1 MERIYTV
8 PLKEAWNAQR
18 YRRSER
24 AMMVLKAF
32 AVRHMKAKEVT
43 VDTTVNETIWA
54 RGIKSPPHKIRVKM
68 TKDDEGKVTITM
80 AEAGAEAEA
89 KEAPKKEPKA
99 KAKAKSKAK
108 AEPKAKAKAKA
119 GKKAEPKEEP
129 KVEAKAEAEAEP
141 KAEPEAEPKVEAEKK
156 E

>member
-43 VDTTVNETIWA
+43 VDTTVNEAIWA

-68 TKDDEGKVTITM
+68 TKDDDGKVTITM
-80 AEAGAEAEA
+80 AEAEAAAAMET
-89 KEAPKKEPKA
+89 
-99 KAKAKSKAK
+99 K
-108 AEPKAKAKAKA
+108 AET
-119 GKKAEPKEEP
+119 
-129 KVEAKAEAEAEP
+129 
-141 KAEPEAEPKVEAEKK
+141 EAEKK

>member
-43 VDTTVNETIWA
+43 VDTTVNEAIWA

-68 TKDDEGKVTITM
+68 TKDEDGKVIITM
-80 AEAGAEAEA
+80 AEAEASAAAETKTET
-89 KEAPKKEPKA
+89 
-99 KAKAKSKAK
+99 
-108 AEPKAKAKAKA
+108 
-119 GKKAEPKEEP
+119 
-129 KVEAKAEAEAEP
+129 
-141 KAEPEAEPKVEAEKK
+141 EAEKK
-156 E
+156 Q

>member
-1 MERIYTV
+1 MSEQERIYTV

-32 AVRHMKAKEVT
+32 AKRHMKAET
-43 VDTTVNETIWA
+43 ISVDTSVNEVIWA

-80 AEAGAEAEA
+80 AEVEAEAEA
-89 KEAPKKEPKA
+89 KEKPKA
-99 KAKAKSKAK
+99 KTKAKAKAK
-108 AEPKAKAKAKA
+108 AEPKA
-119 GKKAEPKEEP
+119 
-129 KVEAKAEAEAEP
+129 
-141 KAEPEAEPKVEAEKK
+141 EAEKK

>member
-1 MERIYTV
+1 MSETERIYTV

-32 AVRHMKAKEVT
+32 AKRHMKAETIT
-43 VDTTVNETIWA
+43 VDTTVNEAIWA

-80 AEAGAEAEA
+80 AEVEAETEA
-89 KEAPKKEPKA
+89 KEEPKKGSKKDSKKES
-99 KAKAKSKAK
+99 KSKAK
-108 AEPKAKAKAKA
+108 AE
-119 GKKAEPKEEP
+119 EEP
-129 KVEAKAEAEAEP
+129 KVEAKAEAEE
-141 KAEPEAEPKVEAEKK
+141 EPKVEAEKK

>member
-1 MERIYTV
+1 MSETERIYTV

-32 AVRHMKAKEVT
+32 AKRHMKAETIT
-43 VDTTVNETIWA
+43 VDTTVNEAIWA

-68 TKDDEGKVTITM
+68 TKDDEGAVTITM
-80 AEAGAEAEA
+80 AEVEAPAEA
-89 KEAPKKEPKA
+89 KEPKKESKSKVKA
-99 KAKAKSKAK
+99 KA
-108 AEPKAKAKAKA
+108 
-119 GKKAEPKEEP
+119 KEEP
-129 KVEAKAEAEAEP
+129 KVEAKAEAEAET
-141 KAEPEAEPKVEAEKK
+141 KVEAEKK

>member
-1 MERIYTV
+1 MSETERIYTV

-32 AVRHMKAKEVT
+32 AKRHMKAETIT
-43 VDTTVNETIWA
+43 VDTTVNEAIWA

-68 TKDDEGKVTITM
+68 TKDDDGKVTITM
-80 AEAGAEAEA
+80 AEVEAETEA
-89 KEAPKKEPKA
+89 KEEPKKGS
-99 KAKAKSKAK
+99 KSKAK
-108 AEPKAKAKAKA
+108 AE
-119 GKKAEPKEEP
+119 EEP
-129 KVEAKAEAEAEP
+129 KVEAKAEAEE
-141 KAEPEAEPKVEAEKK
+141 EPKVEAEKK

>member
-1 MERIYTV
+1 MSEMERIYTV

-32 AVRHMKAKEVT
+32 AVRHMKAKEIT
-43 VDTTVNETIWA
+43 VDTTVNEAIWA

-68 TKDDEGKVTITM
+68 TKDDDGKVTITM
-80 AEAGAEAEA
+80 AEAEAADAAET
-89 KEAPKKEPKA
+89 
-99 KAKAKSKAK
+99 K
-108 AEPKAKAKAKA
+108 AEK
-119 GKKAEPKEEP
+119 
-129 KVEAKAEAEAEP
+129 
-141 KAEPEAEPKVEAEKK
+141 EAEKK

>member
-1 MERIYTV
+1 MSELERIYTV

-32 AVRHMKAKEVT
+32 TVRHMKA
-43 VDTTVNETIWA
+43 TTVTIDTSVNEAIWA

-68 TKDDEGKVTITM
+68 TKDDEGAVTVTM
-80 AEAGAEAEA
+80 AEVDVKAEA
-89 KEAPKKEPKA
+89 KEARAEAKKKTKEKSKKPKA
-99 KAKAKSKAK
+99 KA
-108 AEPKAKAKAKA
+108 E
-119 GKKAEPKEEP
+119 KKT
-129 KVEAKAEAEAEP
+129 EAKAEA
-141 KAEPEAEPKVEAEKK
+141 KAEPAVEAEKK

>member
-43 VDTTVNETIWA
+43 VDTTVNEAIWA

-68 TKDDEGKVTITM
+68 TKDEDGKVIITM
-80 AEAGAEAEA
+80 AE
-89 KEAPKKEPKA
+89 
-99 KAKAKSKAK
+99 
-108 AEPKAKAKAKA
+108 
-119 GKKAEPKEEP
+119 
-129 KVEAKAEAEAEP
+129 VEASAAAETKTET
-141 KAEPEAEPKVEAEKK
+141 EAEKK
-156 E
+156 Q

>member
-1 MERIYTV
+1 MAYQETQGLIKMSELERIYTV

-32 AVRHMKAKEVT
+32 AVRHMKATTVT
-43 VDTTVNETIWA
+43 VDTSVNEAIWA

-68 TKDDEGKVTITM
+68 TKDDEGAVTVTM
-80 AEAGAEAEA
+80 AEVDAKAEA
-89 KEAPKKEPKA
+89 KAEKKEAKKKA
-99 KAKAKSKAK
+99 KK
-108 AEPKAKAKAKA
+108 PKDE
-119 GKKAEPKEEP
+119 KKTEP
-129 KVEAKAEAEAEP
+129 KVEAKTEA
-141 KAEPEAEPKVEAEKK
+141 KPEAEPKIEAEKK

>member
-32 AVRHMKAKEVT
+32 AVRHMKATTVT
-43 VDTTVNETIWA
+43 VDTSVNEAIWA

-68 TKDDEGKVTITM
+68 TKDDEGAVTVTM
-80 AEAGAEAEA
+80 AEVDAKAEA
-89 KEAPKKEPKA
+89 KAEKKEAKKKAKKPKA
-99 KAKAKSKAK
+99 
-108 AEPKAKAKAKA
+108 E
-119 GKKAEPKEEP
+119 KKTEP
-129 KVEAKAEAEAEP
+129 KVEAKTEA
-141 KAEPEAEPKVEAEKK
+141 KPEAEPKIEAEKK

>member
-1 MERIYTV
+1 MSELERIYTV

-32 AVRHMKAKEVT
+32 AKRHMKAESVT
-43 VDTTVNETIWA
+43 VDTAVNQAIWA

-68 TKDDEGKVTITM
+68 TKDDEGAVTITLAEVDARADAK
-80 AEAGAEAEA
+80 AEAKKARTEA
-89 KEAPKKEPKA
+89 KEAKKKPKAKKEPE
-99 KAKAKSKAK
+99 
-108 AEPKAKAKAKA
+108 AET
-119 GKKAEPKEEP
+119 
-129 KVEAKAEAEAEP
+129 KVEAKEEA
-141 KAEPEAEPKVEAEKK
+141 KAEPEAAPAAEAEKK

>member
-1 MERIYTV
+1 MSELERIYTV

-32 AVRHMKAKEVT
+32 AKRHMKATTVT
-43 VDTTVNETIWA
+43 VDTSVNENIWA

-68 TKDDEGKVTITM
+68 TKDDEGNVTVTM
-80 AEAGAEAEA
+80 AEVDAKAEA
-89 KEAPKKEPKA
+89 KEARVEAKEKTKAKPKA
-99 KAKAKSKAK
+99 KAEKK
-108 AEPKAKAKAKA
+108 AEPKAEA
-119 GKKAEPKEEP
+119 KEEP
-129 KVEAKAEAEAEP
+129 KVEAKAEA
-141 KAEPEAEPKVEAEKK
+141 KDEAEKK

>member
-1 MERIYTV
+1 MSEMERIYTV

-43 VDTTVNETIWA
+43 VDTTVNEAIWA

-68 TKDDEGKVTITM
+68 TKDDDGKVTITM
-80 AEAGAEAEA
+80 A
-89 KEAPKKEPKA
+89 
-99 KAKAKSKAK
+99 
-108 AEPKAKAKAKA
+108 
-119 GKKAEPKEEP
+119 
-129 KVEAKAEAEAEP
+129 KAEASAAAET
-141 KAEPEAEPKVEAEKK
+141 KAETEAEKK
-156 E
+156 

>member
-1 MERIYTV
+1 MSELERIYTV

-32 AVRHMKAKEVT
+32 TIRHMKATTVT
-43 VDTTVNETIWA
+43 VDTSVNEAIWA

-68 TKDDEGKVTITM
+68 TKDDEGNVTVTM
-80 AEAGAEAEA
+80 AEVDAKAEA
-89 KEAPKKEPKA
+89 KEARAEAKEKTKAKPKA
-99 KAKAKSKAK
+99 KAEKKEKPK
-108 AEPKAKAKAKA
+108 AEA
-119 GKKAEPKEEP
+119 KEEP
-129 KVEAKAEAEAEP
+129 KAEAK
-141 KAEPEAEPKVEAEKK
+141 AEPKVEAEKK

>member
-1 MERIYTV
+1 MSETERIYTV

-32 AVRHMKAKEVT
+32 AKRHMKAETIT
-43 VDTTVNETIWA
+43 VDTTVNEAIWA

-68 TKDDEGKVTITM
+68 TKDDEGAVTITM
-80 AEAGAEAEA
+80 AEVEAPAEA
-89 KEAPKKEPKA
+89 KEPKKESKS
-99 KAKAKSKAK
+99 KSKAK
-108 AEPKAKAKAKA
+108 A
-119 GKKAEPKEEP
+119 KEEP
-129 KVEAKAEAEAEP
+129 KVEAKAEAEAET
-141 KAEPEAEPKVEAEKK
+141 KVEAEKK

>member
-1 MERIYTV
+1 MSETERIYTV

-32 AVRHMKAKEVT
+32 AKRHMKAETIT
-43 VDTTVNETIWA
+43 VDTTVNEAIWA

-68 TKDDEGKVTITM
+68 TKDDEGAVTITM
-80 AEAGAEAEA
+80 AEVEAPAEA
-89 KEAPKKEPKA
+89 KEPKTESKSKSKA
-99 KAKAKSKAK
+99 KAKA
-108 AEPKAKAKAKA
+108 
-119 GKKAEPKEEP
+119 KEEP
-129 KVEAKAEAEAEP
+129 KVEAKAEAEAET
-141 KAEPEAEPKVEAEKK
+141 KVEAEKK